1 MSLEIR
7 PATPQDAGA
16 MAKLINEIIAIGG
29 TTAHA
34 EPFDEAGIIDTF
46 IAPRL
51 AISCF
56 VAVNGSQIVGF
67 QSLEWADPEWPGAD
81 PLPADWAVIATYV
94 DPHAHKT
101 GIGRSLFA
109 ETAKAAKAAGAVFI
123 DATIR
128 RENKGGQAYYHAM
141 GFRDYREGTAT
152 ISKRYSLG

>member
-34 EPFDEAGIIDTF
+34 KPFDEAGIIDTF

-56 VAVNGSQIVGF
+56 VAVNGSQIVVSSRSNGPIP
-67 QSLEWADPEWPGAD
+67 SG
-81 PLPADWAVIATYV
+81 PARIPCPPT
-94 DPHAHKT
+94 
-101 GIGRSLFA
+101 GRSSRP
-109 ETAKAAKAAGAVFI
+109 TWIPTRTRWV
-123 DATIR
+123 
-128 RENKGGQAYYHAM
+128 
-141 GFRDYREGTAT
+141 
-152 ISKRYSLG
+152 

>member
-51 AISCF
+51 AMSCF
-56 VAVNGSQIVGF
+56 VAVNGSEIVGF

-94 DPHAHKT
+94 DPHAHKM

-109 ETAKAAKAAGAVFI
+109 ETAKAAGALSV

-128 RENKGGQAYYHAM
+128 KENKGGQAYYQAM
-141 GFRDYREGTAT
+141 GFRDYREATAT
-152 ISKRYSLG
+152 ISKRYSPG

>member
-16 MAKLINEIIAIGG
+16 VAKLINEIIAIGG
-29 TTAHA
+29 TTAHT
-34 EPFDEAGIIDTF
+34 EPFDEAGIVDTF

-51 AISCF
+51 TISCF
-56 VAVNGSQIVGF
+56 VAVNGAKIVGF
-67 QSLEWADPEWPGAD
+67 QSLEWADPEWPGED
-81 PLPADWAVIATYV
+81 RLPSDWAIIATYV
-94 DPHAHKT
+94 DPRAHKM

-109 ETAKAAKAAGAVFI
+109 ETASAAKAAGAVFI

-128 RENKGGQAYYHAM
+128 RENKGGLAYYQAM

>member
-51 AISCF
+51 AIRCF
-56 VAVNGSQIVGF
+56 VAVNGSEIVGF
-67 QSLEWADPEWPGAD
+67 QSLEWADPEWPGED

-94 DPHAHKT
+94 DPHAQKM

-109 ETAKAAKAAGAVFI
+109 ETVKSAKAAGAVFV

-128 RENKGGQAYYHAM
+128 RENKGGQAFYEAI
-141 GFRDYREGTAT
+141 GFRDYREATAT
-152 ISKRYSLG
+152 ISKLYSPG